1 MLTLREL
8 KHAVE
13 NAAFTD
19 RVPTYRA
26 LRESGSPIVA
36 KEMVD
41 AQSRIDVYQ
50 NGFVAYRVGRHST
63 VFPLHA
69 CCAYVYEFNQKDHFH
84 FEDDFFE
91 NKNWYFRVMLE
102 GEDRIAK
109 NEDWCNERKCISYSA
124 VAEDWSEMA
133 QEDMMLHELICQ
145 EEVEKLLSFSTE
157 KQRMVMKKYYM
168 EQMQEDEIAEEL
180 GVTQQAVSDML
191 RKGIRRVRRKVG

>member
-1 MLTLREL
+1 MNL
-8 KHAVE
+8 
-13 NAAFTD
+13 
-19 RVPTYRA
+19 
-26 LRESGSPIVA
+26 I
-36 KEMVD
+36 
-41 AQSRIDVYQ
+41 
-50 NGFVAYRVGRHST
+50 
-63 VFPLHA
+63 
-69 CCAYVYEFNQKDHFH
+69 QKDRFH

-133 QEDMMLHELICQ
+133 QEDMTLHDLICQ